1 MPPLGRNLG
10 FVLLSAGWLGTIGC
24 SAPKVA
30 RQATAAGPVR
40 ALASPA
46 AANKVVESTGQA
58 PFDQAQHIVTPV
70 DGNGPA
76 FQPVQLVAA
85 TETQEPLPP
94 PPEAVPPA
102 TIGETLAAETPEGQ
116 PVVGA
121 NFPTVLSLAAGR
133 NPQVAFANS
142 RIVESAAQLQG
153 ARALW
158 LPSINVGANYNK
170 HEGAIQDVVGNM
182 IETTRGSLY
191 SGLGSMAVG
200 ASSPAV
206 PGIVA
211 RFRLTDAL
219 SEPRITDRLLAAN
232 QYGSRA
238 VLNDVLLS
246 AGIAYTD
253 LLSAAQFEAIAAET
267 LGHAETLAH
276 LTAEYART
284 GLGTEADAN
293 RLATELAYR
302 RNEAQRAREAMQV
315 ASVRLARVLSQDP
328 SVLIVPQE
336 PNIFPIDMV
345 PAGQSTQELVA
356 TALSNRPEL
365 AESKALVAA
374 SVERLRRE
382 VRAPWLPS
390 ILLAA
395 SYGGNGGGL
404 GDNLER
410 FGDRIDLDAGMWWE
424 IRNSG
429 FGESAAR
436 GAARAR
442 IDQARAREIQVLD
455 QVASEAAEAHVQS
468 VSRREQIAIAEGGVQ
483 EAAQSF
489 ERNLQRIREGQGLPI
504 EVLQSMQA
512 QDQARRELLRTITDY
527 NTAQLRLQ
535 RALGWPVGP

>member
-1 MPPLGRNLG
+1 VGSSNAGDVTHQVSAEQPP
-10 FVLLSAGWLGTIGC
+10 
-24 SAPKVA
+24 
-30 RQATAAGPVR
+30 PVETR
-40 ALASPA
+40 VGENRS
-46 AANKVVESTGQA
+46 G
-58 PFDQAQHIVTPV
+58 
-70 DGNGPA
+70 

-85 TETQEPLPP
+85 TESQELLPP
-94 PPEAVPPA
+94 PPAATVGEAP
-102 TIGETLAAETPEGQ
+102 AAETPDGQ
-116 PVVGA
+116 AIVA
-121 NFPTVLSLAAGR
+121 ADFPTVLSLAAGR
-133 NPQVAFANS
+133 NPQVTFANA

-158 LPSINVGANYNK
+158 LPSINIGANYNK
-170 HEGAIQDVVGNM
+170 HEGALQDVAGRM
-182 IETTRGSLY
+182 IETSRGSLY

-246 AGIAYTD
+246 AGTAYIE
-253 LLSAAQFEAIAAET
+253 LLSAAQLEAIADDT
-267 LGHAETLAH
+267 LRHAETLAH
-276 LTAEYART
+276 LTTEYART

-302 RNEAQRAREAMQV
+302 RNETQRAREAMQV

-328 SVLIVPQE
+328 SILIVPQE

-345 PAGQSTQELVA
+345 PASQSTQELVA

-365 AESKALVAA
+365 AENKALVGAA
-374 SVERLRRE
+374 VERLRRE

-390 ILLAA
+390 VLLAA

-410 FGDRIDLDAGMWWE
+410 FGDRVDVDAGLWWE
-424 IRNSG
+424 MRNSG

-436 GAARAR
+436 GVARAR

-468 VSRREQIAIAEGGVQ
+468 VSRRSQIAVAEGGVQ
-483 EAAQSF
+483 EAVQSF

-512 QDQARRELLRTITDY
+512 QDQARRELLRTITEY

-535 RALGWPVGP
+535 RALGWPVGPENLSSSGRGDPASS